1 LADHYS
7 LNTYR
12 GKSDAW
18 DLEDIVKVG
27 KKVRACPYYAIR
39 ELKNRSHIIFCPY
52 NYLVEPTIRKS
63 MEISLKNNIVILD
76 EAHNIEDS
84 ARSAAGWQ
92 VSQTQIRD
100 SMQDL
105 EKMAV
110 FYRDTQ
116 AGEPE
121 PYFGLAKLCSQ
132 ISNWMDEAKEAQ
144 WVALVTNVFKVG
156 PLY

>member
-1 LADHYS
+1 
-7 LNTYR
+7 
-12 GKSDAW
+12 
-18 DLEDIVKVG
+18 
-27 KKVRACPYYAIR
+27 
-39 ELKNRSHIIFCPY
+39 
-52 NYLVEPTIRKS
+52 